1 MFGLLVSVPNFSWN
15 DFNSRCP
22 HVPILDNGGTGLI
35 DLKNKKLKKE
45 KSLKLQAVLTAY
57 PRAARMKPELV

>member
-35 DLKNKKLKKE
+35 DPKIKKRK
-45 KSLKLQAVLTAY
+45 KLQAASNKQLDT
-57 PRAARMKPELV
+57 

>member
-35 DLKNKKLKKE
+35 DLKNKKLMKE
-45 KSLKLQAVLTAY
+45 ILWNMQQKN
-57 PRAARMKPELV
+57 